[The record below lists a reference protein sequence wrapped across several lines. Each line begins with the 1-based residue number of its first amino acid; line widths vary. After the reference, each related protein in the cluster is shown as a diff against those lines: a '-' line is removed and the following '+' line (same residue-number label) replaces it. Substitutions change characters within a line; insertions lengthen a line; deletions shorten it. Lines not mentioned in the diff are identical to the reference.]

1 MTVNVIAKHIAAVV
15 AGFKRSSLFS
25 CRRFVFSLCCTT
37 RLVNK
42 VVCRS
47 LDDGTAAWDHV
58 GWSVA
63 SRDKDSAAIIAQLD
77 WCPPASMRLKRIGRP
92 PAGPFLILPSP
103 PRPLPA
109 FHPWQCGWA
118 AEHWPVEHNWTTTNS
133 LVTAATS
140 RNECTGMPCYF
151 SDTAS
156 VAASVI
162 LNFTIAHNIF

>member
-25 CRRFVFSLCCTT
+25 
-37 RLVNK
+37 
-42 VVCRS
+42 CRS

-103 PRPLPA
+103 LGPSPPSILGSAGGRQNTGPSS
-109 FHPWQCGWA
+109 
-118 AEHWPVEHNWTTTNS
+118 TTGRRQILS
-133 LVTAATS
+133 SVVTAATS

>member
-25 CRRFVFSLCCTT
+25 
-37 RLVNK
+37 
-42 VVCRS
+42 CRS

-133 LVTAATS
+133 LVS
-140 RNECTGMPCYF
+140 RHCSNITQWMHRHAVLFFGYCFSCSFSYFKFYDCT
-151 SDTAS
+151 
-156 VAASVI
+156 
-162 LNFTIAHNIF
+162 